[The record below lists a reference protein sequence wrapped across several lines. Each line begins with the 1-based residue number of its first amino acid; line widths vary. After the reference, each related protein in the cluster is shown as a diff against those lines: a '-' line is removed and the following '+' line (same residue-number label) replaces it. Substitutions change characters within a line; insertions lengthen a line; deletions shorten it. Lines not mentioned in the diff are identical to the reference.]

1 MTRCY
6 QMESGMRI
14 DVRFGADD
22 ATLQFEAIAG
32 PMDSDDT
39 ELARL
44 MLEAGFLAHGTGG
57 AVLWVD
63 AHNRAVLSRQ
73 IALAADRQT
82 HRDELGRFVDH
93 VEYWRD
99 RLPGWQHLAPDVLLY
114 QFGMMDVLSYLY
126 RISAAADGV
135 PHAAA
140 TTRWPSRRTKAWT
153 SRPWPMRCA
162 GAYTCCARSP
172 RSATRAMRRCCV
184 PC

>member
-1 MTRCY
+1 MTATEILAQLDRDLGLVSAAARQPMTRSY
-6 QMESGMRI
+6 QIDGMRI

-32 PMDSDDT
+32 PMDSDDA

-44 MLEAGFLAHGTGG
+44 MLEAGFLARGTGG

-99 RLPGWQHLAPDVLLY
+99 RLPGWQRLAPDVLLHE
-114 QFGMMDVLSYLY
+114 F
-126 RISAAADGV
+126 A
-135 PHAAA
+135 
-140 TTRWPSRRTKAWT
+140 
-153 SRPWPMRCA
+153 
-162 GAYTCCARSP
+162 
-172 RSATRAMRRCCV
+172 
-184 PC
+184 